1 MTQATASTA
10 ASRTAAPMTDIAAV
24 EAEAQ
29 RKIKQRRMLV
39 IFLRLAIL
47 VVVLGGWEVSANM
60 GWIDPFF
67 FSQPSLIVIQI
78 YDWMVEGTSQGPL
91 WTQVLVTLEETVL
104 GFLIGSVAGVIAG
117 IVLGRNKLLSDVF
130 SLYIQ
135 IANSIPRVVL
145 GSIFV
150 ISLGLGMAS
159 KVALAVVMV
168 FFVVFAN
175 AFQGVREA
183 DRYMIANAQILGA
196 SRRQVTMAVVIPSA
210 LSWILAS
217 LHVSF
222 GFALVGAVVGE
233 FLGSKQG
240 IGLLISTAQGAFNAS
255 GVFAA
260 MIVLAVV
267 ALAADWLLTSLE
279 KRLLKWRPAA
289 F

>member
-1 MTQATASTA
+1 MTQVNT
-10 ASRTAAPMTDIAAV
+10 SRAMSPEAIAEV
-24 EAEAQ
+24 EREAQ
-29 RKIKQRRMLV
+29 RKIKQRYWLV
-39 IFLRLAIL
+39 ISLRLAIL
-47 VVVLGGWEVSANM
+47 VIVLGGWELSATM
-60 GWIDPFF
+60 QWIDPFF

-78 YDWMVEGTSQGPL
+78 YDWIMEGTSQGPL
-91 WTQVLVTLEETVL
+91 WVQVMVTLEETVL
-104 GFLIGSVAGVIAG
+104 GFLIGSVAGIIAG
-117 IVLGRNKLLSDVF
+117 IALGRNKLMSDVF

-150 ISLGLGMAS
+150 IALGLGMAS

-168 FFVVFAN
+168 FFVVFGN

-267 ALAADWLLTSLE
+267 ALLADYLLTSLE
-279 KRLLKWRPAA
+279 KRLLKWRPQA

>member
-1 MTQATASTA
+1 MQ
-10 ASRTAAPMTDIAAV
+10 DIAAV

-29 RKIKQRRMLV
+29 RKIRARRNLV
-39 IFLRLAIL
+39 VGLRIAIL
-47 VVVLGGWEVSANM
+47 VVVLGGWELFARI

-67 FSQPSLIVIQI
+67 FSQPTLIVAQI
-78 YDWMVEGTSQGPL
+78 HEWIVEGTSQGPL

-150 ISLGLGMAS
+150 IAFGLGMAS

-196 SRRQVTMAVVIPSA
+196 SRRQLTTAVVIPSA

-267 ALAADWLLTSLE
+267 ALAADWLLHALE
-279 KRLLKWRPAA
+279 RRLLKWRPQA

>member
-1 MTQATASTA
+1 MTQAAQQGA
-10 ASRTAAPMTDIAAV
+10 ANMDIAAV

-29 RKIKQRRMLV
+29 RKIRARRQLV
-39 IFLRLAIL
+39 IGLRIAIL
-47 VVVLGGWEVSANM
+47 VVVLGGWEVGARL

-78 YDWMVEGTSQGPL
+78 YDWMMEGTSQGPL

-117 IVLGRNKLLSDVF
+117 IVLGRNKLMSDVF

-150 ISLGLGMAS
+150 IAFGLGMAS

-196 SRRQVTMAVVIPSA
+196 SRRQVTTAVVIPSA

-267 ALAADWLLTSLE
+267 ALAADWLLHALE
-279 KRLLKWRPAA
+279 RRLLKWRPQA
-289 F
+289 FN